1 MIHLVIWALT
11 GAEKRSVPTST
22 LIVAMKRLSL
32 DPARALKIWAEI
44 LEIPDSTMML
54 LSFRLRQWKKMLNTK
69 IPPAVV
75 NFWKLIDLHLRTL

>member
-1 MIHLVIWALT
+1 M

-22 LIVAMKRLSL
+22 LIEAMKRLSL

-44 LEIPDSTMML
+44 LEIPDSTMMM
-54 LSFRLRQWKKMLNTK
+54 SFRLRQWKKMLNTK

-75 NFWKLIDLHLRTL
+75 NFWKLIYLHLRTL